1 MFKKI
6 SNSPLA
12 RNTAWMIFGQGL
24 RLIIQALYFIE
35 IARSLGVRN
44 YGAFVGVVALVAIVY
59 PFGALGSGNLL
70 VKNVSRDKTLSP
82 PTGEGHSPL
91 PPSAVPSSF
100 FSSWPFRSSLYL
112 RKSRFC

>member
-1 MFKKI
+1 MLKTF

-12 RNTAWMIFGQGL
+12 RNTAWMMVGQGL
-24 RLIIQALYFIE
+24 RLVIQALYFIE

-70 VKNVSRDKTLSP
+70 VKTFPVTKLFSQP
-82 PTGEGHSPL
+82 IGEGHSSPQ
-91 PPSAVPSSF
+91 PSVGQSF
-100 FSSWPFRSSLYL
+100 FFLCWLFRTLL
-112 RKSRFC
+112 